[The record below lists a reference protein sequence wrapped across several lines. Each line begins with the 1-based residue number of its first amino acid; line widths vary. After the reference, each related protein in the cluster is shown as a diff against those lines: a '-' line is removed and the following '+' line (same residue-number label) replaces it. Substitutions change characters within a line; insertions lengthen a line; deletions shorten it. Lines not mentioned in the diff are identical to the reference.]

1 MELKFQV
8 QARIQKPVE
17 EVFDGVYNPAR
28 ITQYF
33 ATESSSGSL
42 SEGSQVIWRFA
53 DYPHDVHLSVKK
65 VVPNQLIAFEWEAA
79 DGGYNTRVEIRFEAL
94 GSSETLVKIS
104 ESAWKENQCGLD
116 SSYQN
121 CQGWMNMVSCLKAYL
136 EYGINLRKG
145 FFGDLKRG
153 KDALE

>member
-17 EVFDGVYNPAR
+17 EVFDGVYNPTK

-33 ATESSSGSL
+33 ATESASGPL
-42 SEGSQVIWRFA
+42 TQGSRVIWRFA
-53 DYPHDVHLSVKK
+53 DYPEDVPLSVKE
-65 VVPNQLIAFEWEAA
+65 VIVNQLIAFEWEAG
-79 DGGYNTRVEIRFEAL
+79 DGYNTRVEIHFESL
-94 GSSETLVKIS
+94 GKDGTLVKIS
-104 ESAWKENQCGLD
+104 ESAWQENQTGLD
-116 SSYQN
+116 RSYQN

-145 FFGDLKRG
+145 FFGDLKGG

>member
-8 QARIQKPVE
+8 QARIQKPVA
-17 EVFDGVYNPAR
+17 EVFDGVYNPTK

-33 ATESSSGSL
+33 ATESASGPL
-42 SEGSQVIWRFA
+42 TEGSQVIWRFA
-53 DYPHDVHLSVKK
+53 DYPRDVPLSVKK

-79 DGGYNTRVEIRFEAL
+79 DGGYNTRVEIRFEPL
-94 GSSETLVKIS
+94 GKDETLVKIS
-104 ESAWKENQCGLD
+104 ESAWKENQRGLD

-136 EYGINLRKG
+136 EHGINLRKG
-145 FFGDLKRG
+145 FFGDLKQG
-153 KDALE
+153 KGALE

>member
-17 EVFDGVYNPAR
+17 EVFDGVYNPVK

-33 ATESSSGSL
+33 ATESASGPL
-42 SEGSQVIWRFA
+42 SEGSRVIWRFA
-53 DYPHDVHLSVKK
+53 DYPKDVPLLVKK
-65 VVPNQLIAFEWEAA
+65 VIVNQLIAFEWEAA
-79 DGGYNTRVEIRFEAL
+79 DGGYNTRVEIHFEPL
-94 GSSETLVKIS
+94 GKDETLVKIS
-104 ESAWKENQCGLD
+104 ESAWKENQRGLD

-121 CQGWMNMVSCLKAYL
+121 CQGWMNMSCCLKAYL

-153 KDALE
+153 KNALE